1 MTEQANSNQE
11 NLILKKRLNTCR
23 TSNGRLSQIPDD
35 LIIDIVRPWERWPS
49 TAKSF
54 YTSLGIKKQQMGSI
68 IKKGKRL
75 FKEGKEKLGSFT
87 PIQTEQAPSPQA
99 DNKVPII
106 LNWDKKKSIRFYQVN
121 HLVEFLKKC
130 A

>member
-1 MTEQANSNQE
+1 MSENQK
-11 NLILKKRLNTCR
+11 NLILKKRLNTFK
-23 TSNGRLSQIPDD
+23 NAKGALYGLPDD
-35 LIIDIVRPWERWPS
+35 LVIDLVHAWERWPG

-54 YTSLGIKKQQMGSI
+54 YQSIGIKKQQMGFI

-87 PIQTEQAPSPQA
+87 PVPVQNTGTPSTPGTSG
-99 DNKVPII
+99 KVPII
-106 LNWDKKKSIRFYQVN
+106 VNWDKKKSIRFYQVN
-121 HLVEFLKKC
+121 HLIEFLKKC